1 MSQRK
6 SQKEARHSRTV
17 QRRKAKKDRKDQ
29 KVSRPQRQRNKQH
42 ANKAMKNFFGN
53 EDMFAKFRFH
63 GNISWR
69 ATDVARMAVLFSWSE
84 KKNVTDAFTETV
96 KRTKQLDAKITH
108 TTYQGFMGALTN
120 YNHIF
125 IPTLISHL
133 QQKMLNIGGEF
144 AEESG
149 FVPIAFDGS
158 RNSASR
164 THSNEQ
170 ELCSA
175 KSKKKAARSRS
186 GVPDSRPQAW
196 ITMMWHMGFRLPWD
210 WRLGPSDSSERGHVR
225 EMLKEGYFPKNTL
238 FCGDAGFVGYDFW
251 RSMIDLGHDFMVRVG
266 SNITLIGETFDYHEL
281 EGGEVL
287 CWPKNKQGQH
297 PPLRLR
303 LVQVTIGSADVYLLT
318 SVLSSTR
325 LSASSMV
332 KLYKMRWGIEIEFR
346 GLKQTLNGENLRCRN
361 ADRVYT
367 ELNWSMLSMAIAE
380 LLALTEQLAKQ
391 DHRSGGY
398 TPKDRSLANTM
409 RAIYDCLDELREF
422 VSPKADL
429 FHRLA
434 EAVTDSYQRNRS
446 KKARFR
452 PKQSEKKKKKI
463 KPPEVRPM
471 ERDEKEKLKNIRANA
486 VA

>member
-6 SQKEARHSRTV
+6 SQKQAKHSRTV
-17 QRRKAKKDRKDQ
+17 QRRKAKK
-29 KVSRPQRQRNKQH
+29 VSRDKKAKRPERQRNKQH
-42 ANKAMKNFFGN
+42 ANKAMNNFFGGK
-53 EDMFAKFRFH
+53 DIFAKYRFH
-63 GNISWR
+63 GNIKWE
-69 ATDVARMAVLFSWSE
+69 ATDLARMALLFSWSE
-84 KKNVTDAFTETV
+84 KENVTDAFTETV
-96 KRTKQLDAKITH
+96 KRCMQLDAKITH

-120 YNHIF
+120 YNHIL
-125 IPTLISHL
+125 IPTLISQL
-133 QQKMLNIGGEF
+133 QGKMLQIGGEF
-144 AEESG
+144 GKESG

-158 RNSASR
+158 RNSAPR
-164 THSNEQ
+164 TPSNEQ

-175 KSKKKAARSRS
+175 KAKKKAAASVS

-196 ITMMWHMGFRLPWD
+196 ITLMWHMGYRLPWD
-210 WRLGPSDSSERGHVR
+210 WRLGPSDSSERAHVL
-225 EMLKEGYFPKNTL
+225 EMINEGSFPKNTL

-251 RSMIDLGHDFMVRVG
+251 RSMMDHGHDFMVRVG
-266 SNITLIGETFDYHEL
+266 SNVTLIGETFDYQEL

-303 LVQVTIGSADVYLLT
+303 LVQVTIGRANVYLLT

-346 GLKQTLNGENLRCRN
+346 GLKQTLNGEQLCCRN
-361 ADRVYT
+361 ADRLYT
-367 ELNWSMLSMAIAE
+367 ELHWSLLAMAVAE
-380 LLALTEQLAKQ
+380 LLAVTEQLAKKE
-391 DHRSGGY
+391 HRSHGY
-398 TPKDRSLANTM
+398 TPVHRSLANTM

-422 VSPKADL
+422 VSPEADL

-434 EAVTDSYQRNRS
+434 EAVTDSYKRQRS
-446 KKARFR
+446 KKARFT

-463 KPPEVRPM
+463 KPPQVRPI
-471 ERDEKEKLKNIRANA
+471 ERDEREKLEKIGAN
-486 VA
+486 VAA